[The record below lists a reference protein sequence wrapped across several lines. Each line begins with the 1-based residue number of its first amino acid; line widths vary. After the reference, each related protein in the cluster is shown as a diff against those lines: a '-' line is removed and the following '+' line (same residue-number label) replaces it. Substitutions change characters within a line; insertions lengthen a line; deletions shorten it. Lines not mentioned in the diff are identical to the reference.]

1 MSPKHSTH
9 PTNRRQIAKALDAQT
24 RMGYQRA
31 LQLVVDAAEKGL
43 LPEVLDEAGRAE
55 AVRLLVELGAVEPD
69 PGPFLAKDYL
79 KALVEEFRRLGWG
92 AGDEADLECF
102 GLTAYAGPVA
112 GLSLSVGRADDKD
125 DDGEVRDPDD
135 PEQSDLG
142 KPLYLMAMC
151 PAGNATVEDFEDGL
165 VDCSTEPVRATAR
178 RLDTGLGRTRLARV
192 RGMEERS
199 TAPCPICG
207 DRYPAHHLLKNSLSA
222 EPVCPACVFDGD
234 QPYRTDLPYL
244 AVQLDRLVYE
254 DLSAPAGWDAVAA
267 VLALTC
273 GTNLRSRL
281 DRALRE
287 RGGWPFVME
296 RWGEPLTRSWIWLP
310 PPADRHP
317 MFRRLGVGANLA
329 ALVDAVDRHDPT
341 ARSEAKTLCRQAD
354 VRWRDALWPA
364 AIAYAVA
371 LTTQACERDRHRT
384 PYHLIHSL
392 SDGLEQTM
400 KPFAVTGDALNVE
413 SGLTEVLRYQL
424 LPMLLGHG
432 LEEEPD
438 DPRRRYRARDD
449 DERPAATGADA
460 RISHSIDRANQVAVI
475 LGTLPFTPPG
485 VPAWDGAPVTGAEA
499 EGLGSTAPAGEP
511 CAALRAEARR
521 QAAEMLYDAG
531 GPLVVNADRAWTRDG
546 WWIPSD
552 HGRHAVRQARQFLGS
567 RTRVLALWYGP
578 GAQFPEP
585 VQACVEVTDVHPRST
600 GPVDVPWLSVWDGHS
615 VFGMT
620 LSDLALVRRAE
631 PGEELTPI
639 WPTHHDDAD
648 AGHQDAAAVLD
659 VPAGA
664 SSTADGTLPTL
675 EELSLLTDRF
685 LHLAGHRL
693 GEGWKS
699 VDEKAYATHQRLEKA
714 LEAEYTGFAATS
726 VKVWINLFDTTHP
739 CPSGPGHPLPPY
751 ALTSKRYEVE
761 LDVHAHDPSCG
772 CGCGCGC
779 GQEYG
784 FGEFSDRVCQLL
796 IVLCLYG
803 GLIEAHPMVETAET
817 SEEGRA
823 ALRDITWEIDGPD
836 GYDFREVQRRV
847 IRDVSNADS
856 PLNIDTNPAY
866 LPPYMAADGW
876 YLPEDGT
883 SMMFHGRRHGD
894 ENGYELKER
903 KADGPA

>member
-31 LQLVVDAAEKGL
+31 LQRVVDAAERGL
-43 LPEVLDEAGRAE
+43 LPKVLDEAGRAE
-55 AVRLLVELGAVEPD
+55 AVRLLAGPGALEPD

-79 KALVEEFRRLGWG
+79 KALVAEFRRLGWG
-92 AGDEADLECF
+92 AGDETELDYF
-102 GLTAYAGPVA
+102 GLTTYAGPVA
-112 GLSLSVGRADDKD
+112 GLSLSVGRADDRD
-125 DDGEVRDPDD
+125 DDGEERDPDD

-151 PAGNATVEDFEDGL
+151 PSGNATVDDFEDGL
-165 VDCSTEPVRATAR
+165 VDCSTESVRATAR
-178 RLDTGLGRTRLARV
+178 RLDTELGRTRLARV

-199 TAPCPICG
+199 TTPCPICG
-207 DRYPAHHLLKNSLSA
+207 DRYPAHHLLGNSPGA

-244 AVQLDRLVYE
+244 AVRLDRLLHE

-267 VLALTC
+267 VLSLTC
-273 GTNLRSRL
+273 GANLRSRL

-310 PPADRHP
+310 PAADRHP
-317 MFRRLGVGANLA
+317 MFQHLGAGANLT

-341 ARSEAKTLCRQAD
+341 ARTAAKTMCREAE

-371 LTTQACERDRHRT
+371 LTTQGCERDRHRT
-384 PYHLIHSL
+384 PYHLVHSL
-392 SDGLEQTM
+392 SDGLGQIM
-400 KPFAVTGDALNVE
+400 KPFAVTGDAFNVE
-413 SGLTEVLRYQL
+413 GGLAELLRYQL
-424 LPMLLGHG
+424 LPMLLGHS
-432 LEEEPD
+432 LDEEPD
-438 DPRRRYRARDD
+438 DPRRRYGAEDD
-449 DERPAATGADA
+449 DDRPAATGAEA
-460 RISHSIDRANQVAVI
+460 GISHSIDRANQVAVI

-485 VPAWDGAPVTGAEA
+485 VPAWDGAPVAGADA
-499 EGLGSTAPAGEP
+499 EGLGSTAPAGEQ

-521 QAAEMLYDAG
+521 QAAETLYDAG
-531 GPLVVNADRAWTRDG
+531 GPLVVDADHAWIRDG

-552 HGRHAVRQARQFLGS
+552 HSRHAVRQARQFLSS

-585 VQACVEVTDVHPRST
+585 VQVCVEVTDVHARST

-615 VFGMT
+615 HFGMT

-631 PGEELTPI
+631 PGEELTQV
-639 WPTHHDDAD
+639 WPTRGDAD
-648 AGHQDAAAVLD
+648 TGHQGATAVPV
-659 VPAGA
+659 VPAGEPDA
-664 SSTADGTLPTL
+664 AGGKLPTA

-693 GEGWKS
+693 GEGWKG
-699 VDEKAYATHQRLEKA
+699 VDEKAYAAHQRLEKA

-726 VKVWINLFDTTHP
+726 VKVWINLFDTAHS
-739 CPSGPGHPLPPY
+739 CLSGPGQPLPAY
-751 ALTSKRYEVE
+751 ALTGKPYAVE
-761 LDVHAHDPSCG
+761 FDVHAHDPSCG
-772 CGCGCGC
+772 CG
-779 GQEYG
+779 QEYG
-784 FGEFSDRVCQLL
+784 FGEVSDRVCQLL

-803 GLIEAHPMVETAET
+803 GLIEVHPMVETT
-817 SEEGRA
+817 GTPEEGRA
-823 ALRDITWEIDGPD
+823 ALRDITWEVEGPD

-847 IRDVSNADS
+847 IRDVTDADS
-856 PLNIDTNPAY
+856 PLNTDTNPAY
-866 LPPYMAADGW
+866 IPPYMAADGW
-876 YLPEDGT
+876 YLPEGGT
-883 SMMFHGRRHGD
+883 SMMFHGRQHGD
-894 ENGYELKER
+894 EDERKER
-903 KADGPA
+903 GADGPA

>member
-31 LQLVVDAAEKGL
+31 LQRVVDAAEKGL

-55 AVRLLVELGAVEPD
+55 AVRLLAGQGALGPE
-69 PGPFLAKDYL
+69 PGPVLAKDYL

-92 AGDEADLECF
+92 AGDETDVECF

-112 GLSLSVGRADDKD
+112 GLSLSVGRADDA
-125 DDGEVRDPDD
+125 DDGGEDCDPDD
-135 PEQSDLG
+135 PEQCDLA

-151 PAGNATVEDFEDGL
+151 PAGNATVHDFEDGL
-165 VDCSTEPVRATAR
+165 ADCSTEPVRATAR

-192 RGMEERS
+192 RGMEEHS
-199 TAPCPICG
+199 TTPCPICG
-207 DRYPAHHLLKNSLSA
+207 DRYPAHHLLKNSPSA

-244 AVQLDRLVYE
+244 AVQLDRLLHE

-267 VLALTC
+267 VLALNC
-273 GTNLRSRL
+273 GANLRARL

-287 RGGWPFVME
+287 SGGWPFVME

-317 MFRRLGVGANLA
+317 MFRHLGAGANLA

-341 ARSEAKTLCRQAD
+341 ARTAAKTMCREAD

-371 LTTQACERDRHRT
+371 LTTQAYERDRHRT
-384 PYHLIHSL
+384 PYHLLHSL
-392 SDGLEQTM
+392 SDGIGQVM
-400 KPFAVTGDALNVE
+400 KPFAVTGDASNVE
-413 SGLTEVLRYQL
+413 SGLMELLEYQL
-424 LPMLLGHG
+424 LPMLLGHS
-432 LEEEPD
+432 LDEEPD
-438 DPRRRYRARDD
+438 DPRRRYGAQDD
-449 DERPAATGADA
+449 DERPAVTRADA

-475 LGTLPFTPPG
+475 LGTLPFAPAG
-485 VPAWDGAPVTGAEA
+485 VPAWDGAPATGPDV

-511 CAALRAEARR
+511 CAVLRAEARQ
-521 QAAEMLYDAG
+521 QAAETLYDAG
-531 GPLVVNADRAWTRDG
+531 GPLLVDADQAWTRSG

-552 HGRHAVRQARQFLGS
+552 HSQHAVRQARQFLGS
-567 RTRVLALWYGP
+567 RSRVLALWYGP

-585 VQACVEVTDVHPRST
+585 VQVCVEVTDVHPRST

-631 PGEELTPI
+631 PGEELTQV
-639 WPTHHDDAD
+639 WPTQDDD
-648 AGHQDAAAVLD
+648 TGPQGAASSPD
-659 VPAGA
+659 VPAGT
-664 SSTADGTLPTL
+664 SGTADGTPPTAD
-675 EELSLLTDRF
+675 ELALLTDRF

-693 GEGWKS
+693 GEDWKR
-699 VDEKAYATHQRLEKA
+699 VDEKAYAAHQRLEKA

-726 VKVWINLFDTTHP
+726 VKVWINLFDTAHP
-739 CPSGPGHPLPPY
+739 CPSGPGQPLPPF
-751 ALTSKRYEVE
+751 ALTGKPYEVE
-761 LDVHAHDPSCG
+761 FDVHAHDPSCG
-772 CGCGCGC
+772 CG
-779 GQEYG
+779 QEYG
-784 FGEFSDRVCQLL
+784 FGDFSDRVCQLL

-803 GLIEAHPMVETAET
+803 GLIEAHPMVETAGTPED
-817 SEEGRA
+817 GRA
-823 ALRDITWEIDGPD
+823 ALRDITWEVDGPD

-847 IRDVSNADS
+847 IRDVTDADS
-856 PLNIDTNPAY
+856 PLNTDTNPAY
-866 LPPYMAADGW
+866 IPPHMAADGW
-876 YLPEDGT
+876 YLPEGGT
-883 SMMFHGRRHGD
+883 SMMFHGRQHGD
-894 ENGYELKER
+894 EDEDELEER
-903 KADGPA
+903 GADGPA